1 MDDPEVLDELFRL
14 AVSAIDAGDVAGI
27 ERLVADHPR
36 LLRDRLEAPGAWLR
50 DKVGGAVDGF
60 FRAPY
65 LLWFIAED
73 PARNGV
79 LPRNIAQVARAI
91 IGAAKREGAESL
103 PQQLEGALQ
112 LVSWSG
118 VARECGVQIELI
130 DVLVDAGAAPG
141 ANADCALVNGHEE
154 AAAHLVAR
162 GATVTLATALCLGRW
177 DDVRRLHPLTSD
189 RDRQAAF
196 VLAALNGKAEALRRM
211 IAGGIDVNRPSES
224 LHAHGTPLH
233 HAVCSGSLDAVKVLV
248 AAGARREARDAIWDG
263 TPLGWA
269 EHCLGEGPAERRPCY
284 AAIAA
289 YLADQPAP
297 PPASRDVQ
305 LRDVTVEDLPV
316 LFEHQRDPQANEM
329 AAFSPRDH
337 EAFTAHWTKIL
348 GDEAVTKRAIVLG
361 DGAVAGY
368 VVSYATGGRTLVGY
382 WVGRAHWGQG
392 VATRALG
399 AFVGQ
404 ITVRPLYAFVAKR
417 NGASIRVLEKC
428 GFTKCG
434 ESMGPP
440 DASGAAVEEFLMVLG
455 GDAEQL
461 L

>member
-27 ERLVADHPR
+27 ERLVAEHPR

-50 DKVGGAVDGF
+50 DKVGGAADGF

-73 PARNGV
+73 PVRNGA
-79 LPRNIAQVARAI
+79 LPRNIAQVTRAI
-91 IGAAKREGAESL
+91 IGAAEREGVQSL
-103 PQQLEGALQ
+103 PQQLEGAIQ

-141 ANADCALVNGHEE
+141 MNADCALANGHEE
-154 AAAHLVAR
+154 AAAHLVAC

-177 DDVRRLHPLTSD
+177 DDVRRLHPLTSG

-211 IAGGIDVNRPSES
+211 IAGGIDVNRPSEC
-224 LHAHGTPLH
+224 LYAHGTPLH

-248 AAGARREARDAIWDG
+248 TAGARLDARDALWNG

-269 EHCLGEGPAERRPCY
+269 EHYQGEDAPLERRPCY
-284 AAIAA
+284 AAIAE
-289 YLADQPAP
+289 YLADRASTPTS
-297 PPASRDVQ
+297 ASRGVR
-305 LRDVTVEDLPV
+305 LRDVTVDDLPV

-337 EAFTAHWTKIL
+337 EKFTAHWTKIL
-348 GDEAVTKRAIVLG
+348 GDNTVTKRAIVLG
-361 DGAVAGY
+361 DDVVAGY
-368 VVSYATGGRTLVGY
+368 VVSYAMAGRTLVGY
-382 WVGRAHWGQG
+382 WVGRAHWGRG

-404 ITVRPLYAFVAKR
+404 VTARPLYAFVAKR
-417 NGASIRVLEKC
+417 NAASIRVLEKC
-428 GFTKCG
+428 GFTRCG
-434 ESMGPP
+434 EGMGPP
-440 DASGAAVEEFLMVLG
+440 DAGGAAVEEFLMVLG
-455 GDAEQL
+455 GDA
-461 L
+461 